1 MTDQTTTTKP
11 RTRALNAYRHGIT
24 GQIHILTEK
33 DQLAYAKHCAGIRE
47 SLAPQTPLEA
57 SIVQSIADD
66 RWRLHRA
73 ASFEDT
79 LFAVEM
85 SGPDEVATGNEE
97 VDAAFAMARAW
108 LAKGKSIELISLYET
123 RIHRNLEKNMAELR
137 RLKAERE
144 AALQQALEEA
154 ETEAQ
159 IAEYKE
165 EPYEVSEPVTRRHFV
180 FSSQEIGARVAAI
193 RRRKQATRDL
203 LDLRYAALD
212 AAREAA

>member
-1 MTDQTTTTKP
+1 MLEQTDSPKSRNP
-11 RTRALNAYRHGIT
+11 RALNAYRHGIT

-33 DQLAYAKHCAGIRE
+33 DQLAYERHCAGIRE

-73 ASFEDT
+73 ASFEDM

-85 SGPDEVATGNEE
+85 SGPDEVTTGNEE

-154 ETEAQ
+154 ETDAE
-159 IAEYKE
+159 IARYKE
-165 EPYEVSEPVTRRHFV
+165 EPYEVAEPVTRRQFV
-180 FSSQEIGARVAAI
+180 FSKQEIAARVACI
-193 RRRKQATRDL
+193 ERRKRATCEL
-203 LDLRYAALD
+203 VDLRCAAID
-212 AAREAA
+212 AARAA

>member
-1 MTDQTTTTKP
+1 MQEQQTTSKP
-11 RTRALNAYRHGIT
+11 RDRRAFNAYRHGLT

-33 DQLAYAKHCAGIRE
+33 DQLAYEKHCAGIRE

-57 SIVQSIADD
+57 SVVQSIADD

-85 SGPDEVATGNEE
+85 SGPDEIVTGNEE

-123 RIHRNLEKNMAELR
+123 RIHRNLEKNMSELR

-144 AALQQALEEA
+144 AALQQALEDA
-154 ETEAQ
+154 ETDAQ
-159 IAEYKE
+159 IAAYKG
-165 EPYEVSEPVTRRHFV
+165 EPYAVAEPVTRRHFV
-180 FSSQEIGARVAAI
+180 FSSQEIGSRVAAI
-193 RRRKQATRDL
+193 RRRKSAQQEL
-203 LDLRYAALD
+203 VDLRSAAFD
-212 AAREAA
+212 AARAA